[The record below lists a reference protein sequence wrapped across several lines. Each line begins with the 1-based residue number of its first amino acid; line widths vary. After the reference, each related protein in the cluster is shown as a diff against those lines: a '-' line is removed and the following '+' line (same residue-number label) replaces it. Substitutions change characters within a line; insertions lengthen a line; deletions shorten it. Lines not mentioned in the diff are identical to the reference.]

1 MEKKYF
7 KNIIIS
13 FAVIFILS
21 IILHRTLINDAAM
34 NWTCLLFAVLI
45 LIYRTRIGKVKGII
59 VFFIAI
65 FLALIMFGMREISK
79 EVCIVSMGLY
89 TFIFFLKSLMRKYF
103 EEIETFE
110 KQLEEK
116 QRERVAIEKSYWEE
130 ETQHKIV
137 AGETKKITQLYGTL
151 KEMNKLTLD
160 SMAEVIGETV
170 MKIVRYSFS
179 ASLEEV
185 RCILLLKKETDFYI
199 AYSFGYE
206 EELLR
211 VGQMKTVSEILR
223 YINDNKDLMIVEE
236 RQTSG
241 VLEYSGI
248 GSKSVLYQ
256 PLYVG
261 DKLRGVLMISSN
273 KNNIFNEKQI
283 GDVRILASQAALAL
297 EKVYLYEEI
306 AHLSITDSL
315 TGLYVHR
322 YFQEKLESEIGRSA
336 KDNKE
341 ISVIMSDIDFFK
353 KVNDVY
359 GHAAGDYVLK
369 TIGLILKINT
379 TSTETIARYGGEE
392 FVIVLPETDKTHAI
406 ARAEMIR
413 KTVEDFN
420 FKFNGTDIKITL
432 SLGVATLPVD
442 AMTRRELIGRADQAM
457 YVAKLSGRNRV
468 ETAGFL
474 Y

>member
-1 MEKKYF
+1 
-7 KNIIIS
+7 
-13 FAVIFILS
+13 
-21 IILHRTLINDAAM
+21 
-34 NWTCLLFAVLI
+34 
-45 LIYRTRIGKVKGII
+45 
-59 VFFIAI
+59 
-65 FLALIMFGMREISK
+65 
-79 EVCIVSMGLY
+79 
-89 TFIFFLKSLMRKYF
+89 
-103 EEIETFE
+103 
-110 KQLEEK
+110 
-116 QRERVAIEKSYWEE
+116 
-130 ETQHKIV
+130 
-137 AGETKKITQLYGTL
+137 
-151 KEMNKLTLD
+151 
-160 SMAEVIGETV
+160 
-170 MKIVRYSFS
+170 
-179 ASLEEV
+179 
-185 RCILLLKKETDFYI
+185 
-199 AYSFGYE
+199 
-206 EELLR
+206 
-211 VGQMKTVSEILR
+211 
-223 YINDNKDLMIVEE
+223 
-236 RQTSG
+236 
-241 VLEYSGI
+241 
-248 GSKSVLYQ
+248 
-256 PLYVG
+256 
-261 DKLRGVLMISSN
+261 MISSN

-336 KDNKE
+336 KNNKE